1 MLDIIET
8 LKPCAVIAGHKK
20 AEKDDSPGIIQETRQ
35 EWHKVVEIF
44 SEKGNI

>member
-1 MLDIIET
+1 VLDIIET
-8 LKPCAVIAGHKK
+8 LKPCAGIAGHKK
-20 AEKDDSPGIIQETRQ
+20 AEKADSPRITQETRQ